1 MNSIGRVC
9 AIDSEPALA
18 GLLAQS
24 AALQA
29 RAYALGESGLG
40 DWLLAQRGALDARL
54 AAETAALE
62 AQQAQARVLLDAHR
76 IWTPPGHGTPDSEH

>member
-1 MNSIGRVC
+1 MVGEGCTR
-9 AIDSEPALA
+9 ATLAQQRQALA
-18 GLLAQS
+18 WWKS

-40 DWLLAQRGALDARL
+40 DWWLLAQRGALDAAT

-62 AQQAQARVLLDAHR
+62 AQQAQTRCC
-76 IWTPPGHGTPDSEH
+76 WTRTAYGTPRARADAEH

>member
-1 MNSIGRVC
+1 M
-9 AIDSEPALA
+9 
-18 GLLAQS
+18 
-24 AALQA
+24 
-29 RAYALGESGLG
+29 G

-76 IWTPPGHGTPDSEH
+76 IWTPPGHGTPDGEH